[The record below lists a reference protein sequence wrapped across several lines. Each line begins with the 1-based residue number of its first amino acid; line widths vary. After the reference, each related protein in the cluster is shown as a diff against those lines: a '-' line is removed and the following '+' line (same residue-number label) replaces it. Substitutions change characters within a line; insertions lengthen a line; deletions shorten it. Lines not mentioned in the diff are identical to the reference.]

1 MPLGPTRT
9 FKVTRG
15 DSIDISAWAHY
26 EEASSSSGFN
36 FTLFITN
43 TYDDTNSESLL
54 GNLSLGLGFSGAN
67 GTRVPDVPYAY
78 LKYIVYRADS
88 SIAEEGEHLI
98 SSSANSNWEELAL
111 STVIEEDGY
120 IKVFA
125 LNEDAVN
132 VWFDDFSIVHKQSP
146 IAQQTDYY
154 PFGLEITATQYNRD
168 AWLENRFNRFQGQE
182 LDEQMGWVQFKWR
195 NHQPALGRFFNIDPL
210 SEKYL
215 YNSTYAF
222 SENKVVAHVELE
234 GLEAAEADNG
244 SFSDRASQSF
254 MLSMKV
260 WLNAFA
266 AKNGYDPIH
275 AEGAKGWFRELGT
288 ESKEIG
294 RAYANGIMNF
304 FSDTWDGI
312 KSLGQIDTYANGFK
326 NGFTY
331 LLNGGDLRRDFTF
344 SAIEG
349 ISNSYD
355 YFIDIPNKSLRTLA
369 FDVGYNIVGPLALGA
384 AIEGVGL
391 AGYGAYSLGRY
402 SIGRIR
408 AMVAA
413 RGVSVYSGAG
423 GGSLPMTVEQ
433 ILPQGSKISNIVNDV
448 KGMTWMTGNEHA
460 VVRLANG
467 QKAIVSG
474 GPGGIYFRH
483 GQIRTLFGHTHP
495 TTAPPS
501 LGDFNFLRSYRFFGG
516 SVGQSRQYVI
526 HGGQTSLIRP

>member
-67 GTRVPDVPYAY
+67 GARVPDVPYAY

-132 VWFDDFSIVHKQSP
+132 VWFDDFSIAHKQSP

-154 PFGLEITATQYNRD
+154 PFGLEIAATQYNRD
-168 AWLENRFNRFQGQE
+168 TWLENRFNRFQGQE

-195 NHQPALGRFFNIDPL
+195 NHQPAIGRFFNIDPL

-222 SENKVVAHVELE
+222 SENRVIDGVELE
-234 GLEAAEADNG
+234 GLEWQPINSPDELYSTPAIDMNYAPPRTPLNSAGYPRSSAWYFRNLLKLKPEYFDKSNVNLINKG
-244 SFSDRASQSF
+244 
-254 MLSMKV
+254 KV
-260 WLNAFA
+260 
-266 AKNGYDPIH
+266 PIINEQWVLHHPKH
-275 AEGAKGWFRELGT
+275 AEWIGQKLVHHHINQENWAVAIPETAHKLYFSEIHPNPNGLSPELVRPNSAALRQAGLDYIKKHGKNIFGKSAVGNTNSKTSVNKSGFGGKALGVGIGLFGFAIDFGSNNPQSLNMLMEGAVAGKLNTVYYDYNRRLYYEILSSTKRKNDKGG
-288 ESKEIG
+288 
-294 RAYANGIMNF
+294 
-304 FSDTWDGI
+304 
-312 KSLGQIDTYANGFK
+312 IDTYTFLRYYSGCDWSESENKYVGTGDSQDVHTK
-326 NGFTY
+326 NGE
-331 LLNGGDLRRDFTF
+331 R
-344 SAIEG
+344 
-349 ISNSYD
+349 
-355 YFIDIPNKSLRTLA
+355 IP
-369 FDVGYNIVGPLALGA
+369 Y
-384 AIEGVGL
+384 
-391 AGYGAYSLGRY
+391 
-402 SIGRIR
+402 
-408 AMVAA
+408 M
-413 RGVSVYSGAG
+413 
-423 GGSLPMTVEQ
+423 
-433 ILPQGSKISNIVNDV
+433 
-448 KGMTWMTGNEHA
+448 
-460 VVRLANG
+460 
-467 QKAIVSG
+467 
-474 GPGGIYFRH
+474 
-483 GQIRTLFGHTHP
+483 
-495 TTAPPS
+495 
-501 LGDFNFLRSYRFFGG
+501 
-516 SVGQSRQYVI
+516 
-526 HGGQTSLIRP
+526 